1 MMDLSVII
9 AVDGDAHIIEKNI
22 FYRQELISD
31 PRVVVEVLGSAGI
44 FMDSMMKDASG
55 YVGVVCP
62 KVAAMKN
69 ERTLKIF
76 CEAASRDKDSWPCT
90 IFATESTLPIV
101 LDACDCNR
109 LVVVAPH
116 NRNADFTFRMWRLAE
131 TNSFTPGS
139 ENESGFDIMIYEPT
153 DDLIISESELDAE
166 LDRLCREMDSD
177 VFDPPSKEDEEA
189 IAKVL
194 DFVKG
199 GLVVDNSHL
208 DGFDYD
214 YDYEDVIGM
223 EEIMKDVTEYVKNS
237 LRNFVQ
243 MSLFQRALD
252 VQNGALK
259 RLSSNEEKV
268 NQLEQ
273 TMDKFRSSMADTSS
287 LCGEGI
293 RSELE
298 TVNLKYNSVNE
309 RLDGLNTQIGNVVY
323 ENAMRKRKTSILP
336 LAISIVALLVACL
349 GIIF

>member
-44 FMDSMMKDASG
+44 FMNSMMKDASG

-76 CEAASRDKDSWPCT
+76 CEAAARDKDSWPCT

-153 DDLIISESELDAE
+153 DDLIISESDLDAE
-166 LDRLCREMDSD
+166 LERLCREMDSD

-208 DGFDYD
+208 DGFDN
-214 YDYEDVIGM
+214 DYEDVIGM

-268 NQLEQ
+268 NQLER
-273 TMDKFRSSMADTSS
+273 TIDKFRSSMADTSS
-287 LCGEGI
+287 LCGDGI

>member
-31 PRVVVEVLGSAGI
+31 PRVVVEVSGSAGI
-44 FMDSMMKDASG
+44 FMDSMMKDAAN

-62 KVAAMKN
+62 KIASMKN

-76 CEAASRDKDSWPCT
+76 CEAAAHDEDSWPCT

-116 NRNADFTFRMWRLAE
+116 NRNADFTFGMWRLAE
-131 TNSFTPGS
+131 TNSFTPRS

-153 DDLIISESELDAE
+153 GDLMISESDLDAE
-166 LDRLCREMDSD
+166 LERLCREMDSD

-208 DGFDYD
+208 DGFDN
-214 YDYEDVIGM
+214 DYEDVIGM

>member
-31 PRVVVEVLGSAGI
+31 PRVVVEVSGSAGI
-44 FMDSMMKDASG
+44 FMDSMMKDASN

-62 KVAAMKN
+62 KVASMKN
-69 ERTLKIF
+69 ERALKIF
-76 CEAASRDKDSWPCT
+76 CEAAAHDEDSWPCT

-101 LDACDCNR
+101 LDTCDCHR

-116 NRNADFTFRMWRLAE
+116 KRNTDFTFRKWRLAE
-131 TNSFTPGS
+131 TNGFIPKS
-139 ENESGFDIMIYEPT
+139 ENEAGYDIMIYEPT
-153 DDLIISESELDAE
+153 GELMISESDLDAE
-166 LDRLCREMDSD
+166 LDRLCGEIDFNVSE
-177 VFDPPSKEDEEA
+177 PASEEDETA

-208 DGFDYD
+208 EGFDNT
-214 YDYEDVIGM
+214 YEDAIGM
-223 EEIMKDVTEYVKNS
+223 EEIMKDVTKYVKDS
-237 LRNFVQ
+237 LRGFVQ

-259 RLSSNEEKV
+259 RLNSNEEKV
-268 NQLEQ
+268 SQLEQ
-273 TMDKFRSSMADTSS
+273 TMDKFRSSMVDTSN

-336 LAISIVALLVACL
+336 LAISIVALVVSLL
-349 GIIF
+349 GLIF

>member
-1 MMDLSVII
+1 MDLSVII

-44 FMDSMMKDASG
+44 FMNSMMKDASG

-76 CEAASRDKDSWPCT
+76 CEAAARDKDSWPCT

-116 NRNADFTFRMWRLAE
+116 NRNADFTFGMWRLAE
-131 TNSFTPGS
+131 TNSFTPRS

-153 DDLIISESELDAE
+153 GDLMISESDLDAE
-166 LDRLCREMDSD
+166 LERLCREMDSD

-208 DGFDYD
+208 DGFDN
-214 YDYEDVIGM
+214 DYEDVIGM

-273 TMDKFRSSMADTSS
+273 TIDKFRSSMADTSS
-287 LCGEGI
+287 LCGDGI

-336 LAISIVALLVACL
+336 LVISIVALVVSLL
-349 GIIF
+349 GLLF

>member
-44 FMDSMMKDASG
+44 FMNSMMKDASG

-76 CEAASRDKDSWPCT
+76 CEAAARDKDSWPCT

-116 NRNADFTFRMWRLAE
+116 NRNADFTFGMWRLAE
-131 TNSFTPGS
+131 TNSFTPRS

-153 DDLIISESELDAE
+153 GDLMISESELDAE
-166 LDRLCREMDSD
+166 LERLCREMDSD

-208 DGFDYD
+208 DGFD

-273 TMDKFRSSMADTSS
+273 TIDKFRSSMADTSS
-287 LCGEGI
+287 LCGDGI

-336 LAISIVALLVACL
+336 LAISIVALVVSLL
-349 GIIF
+349 GLLF

>member
-31 PRVVVEVLGSAGI
+31 PRVVVEVSGSAGI
-44 FMDSMMKDASG
+44 FMDCMMKDAAN

-62 KVAAMKN
+62 KVASMKN

-76 CEAASRDKDSWPCT
+76 CEAAAHDEDSWPCT

-101 LDACDCNR
+101 LDTCDCHR

-116 NRNADFTFRMWRLAE
+116 KRNADFTFRKWRLAE
-131 TNSFTPGS
+131 TNGFIPRS
-139 ENESGFDIMIYEPT
+139 ENEAGYDIMIYEPT
-153 DDLIISESELDAE
+153 GELMISESDLDAE
-166 LDRLCREMDSD
+166 LDRLCGEMDSN
-177 VFDPPSKEDEEA
+177 VSEPASEEDEVA

-194 DFVKG
+194 DFVKD

-208 DGFDYD
+208 DGFDNT
-214 YDYEDVIGM
+214 YEDDIGM
-223 EEIMKDVTEYVKNS
+223 EEIMKDVTKYVKDS
-237 LRNFVQ
+237 LRGFVQ

-259 RLSSNEEKV
+259 RLNTNEEKV

-273 TMDKFRSSMADTSS
+273 TMDKFRSSMVDTSN

-309 RLDGLNTQIGNVVY
+309 RLDGLKTQIGNVVY
-323 ENAMRKRKTSILP
+323 ENAMRKRNTTVLP
-336 LAISIVALLVACL
+336 VAISIAALVVALLAL
-349 GIIF
+349 IF

>member
-31 PRVVVEVLGSAGI
+31 PRVVVEVSGSAGI
-44 FMDSMMKDASG
+44 FMDSMMKDAAN
-55 YVGVVCP
+55 YVGVACP
-62 KVAAMKN
+62 KIASMKN

-76 CEAASRDKDSWPCT
+76 CEAAARDEDSWPCT

-101 LDACDCNR
+101 LDACDCHR

-116 NRNADFTFRMWRLAE
+116 KRNADFTFRKWRLAE
-131 TNSFTPGS
+131 TNSFIPRS
-139 ENESGFDIMIYEPT
+139 EDEAGYDIMIYEPT
-153 DDLIISESELDAE
+153 GELMISESDLDAE
-166 LDRLCREMDSD
+166 IEWICGEMDSN
-177 VFDPPSKEDEEA
+177 VSEPPSVEDEEA

-208 DGFDYD
+208 DGFDN
-214 YDYEDVIGM
+214 DYEDVIGM

-268 NQLEQ
+268 NQLER
-273 TMDKFRSSMADTSS
+273 TIDKFRSSMADTSS
-287 LCGEGI
+287 LCGDGI

>member
-76 CEAASRDKDSWPCT
+76 CEAAARDKDSWPCT

-116 NRNADFTFRMWRLAE
+116 NRNADFTFGMWRLAE
-131 TNSFTPGS
+131 TNSFTPRS

-153 DDLIISESELDAE
+153 GDLMISESDLDAE
-166 LDRLCREMDSD
+166 LERLCREMDSD

-208 DGFDYD
+208 DGFDN
-214 YDYEDVIGM
+214 DYEDVIGM

-268 NQLEQ
+268 NQLER
-273 TMDKFRSSMADTSS
+273 TIDKFRSSMADTSS
-287 LCGEGI
+287 LCGDGI

-336 LAISIVALLVACL
+336 LAISIVALVVSLL
-349 GIIF
+349 GLLF

>member
-44 FMDSMMKDASG
+44 FMNSMMKDASG

-76 CEAASRDKDSWPCT
+76 CEAAARDKDSWPCT

-214 YDYEDVIGM
+214 YEDVIGM

-273 TMDKFRSSMADTSS
+273 TIDKFRSSMADTSS

>member
-1 MMDLSVII
+1 MDLSVII

-44 FMDSMMKDASG
+44 FMNSMMKDASG
-55 YVGVVCP
+55 YVGAVCP

-76 CEAASRDKDSWPCT
+76 CEAAARDKDSWPCT

-116 NRNADFTFRMWRLAE
+116 NRNADFTFGMWRLAE
-131 TNSFTPGS
+131 TNSFTPRS

-153 DDLIISESELDAE
+153 GDLMISESDLDAE
-166 LDRLCREMDSD
+166 LERLCREMDSD

-189 IAKVL
+189 IEKVL

-208 DGFDYD
+208 DGFDN
-214 YDYEDVIGM
+214 DYEDVIGM

-268 NQLEQ
+268 NQLER
-273 TMDKFRSSMADTSS
+273 TIDKFRSSMADTSS
-287 LCGEGI
+287 LCGDGI

>member
-55 YVGVVCP
+55 YVGAVCP
-62 KVAAMKN
+62 KIAAMKN

-76 CEAASRDKDSWPCT
+76 CEAAARDKDSWPCT

-116 NRNADFTFRMWRLAE
+116 NRNADFTFGMWRLAE
-131 TNSFTPGS
+131 TNSFTPRS

-153 DDLIISESELDAE
+153 GDLMISESELDAE
-166 LDRLCREMDSD
+166 LERLCREMDSD

-208 DGFDYD
+208 DGFDN
-214 YDYEDVIGM
+214 DYEDVIGM

-268 NQLEQ
+268 NQLER
-273 TMDKFRSSMADTSS
+273 TIDKFRSSMADTSS
-287 LCGEGI
+287 LCGDGI

-336 LAISIVALLVACL
+336 LAISIVALVVSLL
-349 GIIF
+349 GLLF

>member
-44 FMDSMMKDASG
+44 FMNSMMKDASG
-55 YVGVVCP
+55 YVGAVCP

-76 CEAASRDKDSWPCT
+76 CEAAARDKDSWPCT

-116 NRNADFTFRMWRLAE
+116 NRNADFTFGMWRLAE
-131 TNSFTPGS
+131 TNSFIPRS

-153 DDLIISESELDAE
+153 GDLMISESELDAE
-166 LDRLCREMDSD
+166 LERLCREMDSD

-208 DGFDYD
+208 DGFDN
-214 YDYEDVIGM
+214 DYEEVIGM

-273 TMDKFRSSMADTSS
+273 TIDKFRSSMADTSS
-287 LCGEGI
+287 LCGDGI

-336 LAISIVALLVACL
+336 LAISIVALVVSLL
-349 GIIF
+349 GLLF

>member
-44 FMDSMMKDASG
+44 FMNSMMKDASG
-55 YVGVVCP
+55 YVGAVCP

-76 CEAASRDKDSWPCT
+76 CEAAARDKDSWPCT

-116 NRNADFTFRMWRLAE
+116 NRNADFTFGMWRLAE
-131 TNSFTPGS
+131 TNSFTPRS

-153 DDLIISESELDAE
+153 GDLMISESELDAE
-166 LDRLCREMDSD
+166 LERLCREMDSD

-208 DGFDYD
+208 DGFDN
-214 YDYEDVIGM
+214 DYEDVIGM

-273 TMDKFRSSMADTSS
+273 TIDKFRSSMADTSS
-287 LCGEGI
+287 LCGDGI

-336 LAISIVALLVACL
+336 LAISIVALVVSLL
-349 GIIF
+349 GLLF

>member
-1 MMDLSVII
+1 MDLSVII

-31 PRVVVEVLGSAGI
+31 PRVVVEVSGSAGI
-44 FMDSMMKDASG
+44 FMDSMMKDAAN

-62 KVAAMKN
+62 KIASMKN

-76 CEAASRDKDSWPCT
+76 CEVAARDEDSWPCT

-101 LDACDCNR
+101 LDTCDCHR

-116 NRNADFTFRMWRLAE
+116 KRNADFTFRKWRLSE
-131 TNSFTPGS
+131 TNSFIPRS
-139 ENESGFDIMIYEPT
+139 ENEAGYDIMIYEPT
-153 DDLIISESELDAE
+153 GELMISESDLDAE
-166 LDRLCREMDSD
+166 LARLCGEMDSN
-177 VFDPPSKEDEEA
+177 VSEPPSEEDEEA

-208 DGFDYD
+208 EAFDN
-214 YDYEDVIGM
+214 DYEDEVGM
-223 EEIMKDVTEYVKNS
+223 EEIMKDVTKYVKNS

-243 MSLFQRALD
+243 MPLFQRALD

-259 RLSSNEEKV
+259 RLNSNEEKV
-268 NQLEQ
+268 TQLEQ
-273 TMDKFRSSMADTSS
+273 TMDKFRSSMADTNN

-293 RSELE
+293 RNELE

-323 ENAMRKRKTSILP
+323 ENAMRKRKTSFLP
-336 LAISIVALLVACL
+336 LVISIVALLVAFL
-349 GIIF
+349 GLVF

>member
-31 PRVVVEVLGSAGI
+31 PRVVVEVSGSAGI
-44 FMDSMMKDASG
+44 FMDSMMKDAAN

-62 KVAAMKN
+62 KIASMKN

-76 CEAASRDKDSWPCT
+76 CEVAARDEDSWPCT

-101 LDACDCNR
+101 LDTCDCHR

-116 NRNADFTFRMWRLAE
+116 KRNADFTFRKWRLSE
-131 TNSFTPGS
+131 TNSFIPRS
-139 ENESGFDIMIYEPT
+139 ENEAGYDIMIYEPT
-153 DDLIISESELDAE
+153 GELMISESDLDAE
-166 LDRLCREMDSD
+166 LARLCGEMDSN
-177 VFDPPSKEDEEA
+177 VSEPPSEEDEEA

-208 DGFDYD
+208 EAFDN
-214 YDYEDVIGM
+214 DYEDEVGM
-223 EEIMKDVTEYVKNS
+223 EEIMKDVTKYVKNS

-243 MSLFQRALD
+243 MPLFQRALD

-259 RLSSNEEKV
+259 RLNSNEEKV
-268 NQLEQ
+268 TQLEQ
-273 TMDKFRSSMADTSS
+273 TMDKFRSSMADTNN

-293 RSELE
+293 RNELE

-323 ENAMRKRKTSILP
+323 ENAMRKRKTSFLP
-336 LAISIVALLVACL
+336 LVISIVALLVAFL
-349 GIIF
+349 GLVF

>member
-44 FMDSMMKDASG
+44 FMNSMMKDASG

-76 CEAASRDKDSWPCT
+76 CEAAARDKDSWPCT

-116 NRNADFTFRMWRLAE
+116 NRNADFTFGMWRLAE
-131 TNSFTPGS
+131 TNSFTPRS

-153 DDLIISESELDAE
+153 GDLMISESELDAE
-166 LDRLCREMDSD
+166 LERLCREMDSD

-189 IAKVL
+189 IAKIL

-208 DGFDYD
+208 DGFDN
-214 YDYEDVIGM
+214 DYEDVIGM

-268 NQLEQ
+268 NQLER
-273 TMDKFRSSMADTSS
+273 TIDKFRSSMADTSS
-287 LCGEGI
+287 LCGDGI

-336 LAISIVALLVACL
+336 LAISIVALVVSLL
-349 GIIF
+349 GLLF

>member
-44 FMDSMMKDASG
+44 FMNSMMKDASG

-76 CEAASRDKDSWPCT
+76 CEAAARDKDSWPCT

-116 NRNADFTFRMWRLAE
+116 NRNADFTFGMWRLAE
-131 TNSFTPGS
+131 TNSFTPRS

-153 DDLIISESELDAE
+153 GDLMISDSELDAE
-166 LDRLCREMDSD
+166 LERLCREMDSD

-208 DGFDYD
+208 DGFDN
-214 YDYEDVIGM
+214 DYEDVIGM

-273 TMDKFRSSMADTSS
+273 TIDKFRSSMADTSS

>member
-1 MMDLSVII
+1 MDLSVII

-44 FMDSMMKDASG
+44 FMNSMMKDASG
-55 YVGVVCP
+55 YVGAVCP

-76 CEAASRDKDSWPCT
+76 CEAAARDKDSWPCT

-116 NRNADFTFRMWRLAE
+116 NRNADFTFGMWRLAE
-131 TNSFTPGS
+131 TNSFTPRS

-153 DDLIISESELDAE
+153 GDLMISESDLDAE
-166 LDRLCREMDSD
+166 LERLCREMDSD

-208 DGFDYD
+208 DGFDN
-214 YDYEDVIGM
+214 DYEDVIGM

-268 NQLEQ
+268 SQLER
-273 TMDKFRSSMADTSS
+273 TIDKFRSSMADTSS
-287 LCGEGI
+287 LCGDGI

-323 ENAMRKRKTSILP
+323 ENAMRKRKASILP

>member
-44 FMDSMMKDASG
+44 FMEPMMKDASG

-214 YDYEDVIGM
+214 YEDVIGM

-273 TMDKFRSSMADTSS
+273 TIDKFRSSMADTSS
-287 LCGEGI
+287 LCGDGI

>member
-44 FMDSMMKDASG
+44 VMDSMMKDASG
-55 YVGVVCP
+55 YVGAVCP

-76 CEAASRDKDSWPCT
+76 CEAAARDKDSWPCT

-116 NRNADFTFRMWRLAE
+116 NRNADFTFGMWRLAE
-131 TNSFTPGS
+131 TNSFTPRS
-139 ENESGFDIMIYEPT
+139 ENETGFDIMIYEPT

-166 LDRLCREMDSD
+166 LERLCREMDSD

-199 GLVVDNSHL
+199 GLVVDNSQL
-208 DGFDYD
+208 DGFDN
-214 YDYEDVIGM
+214 DYEDVIGM

>member
-76 CEAASRDKDSWPCT
+76 CEAAARDKDSWPCT

-139 ENESGFDIMIYEPT
+139 ENESGVDIMIYEPT

-214 YDYEDVIGM
+214 YEDVIGM

-243 MSLFQRALD
+243 MPLFQRALD

-259 RLSSNEEKV
+259 RLNSNEEKV
-268 NQLEQ
+268 NRLEQ
-273 TMDKFRSSMADTSS
+273 TIDKFRSSMADTSS
-287 LCGEGI
+287 LCGDGI

-336 LAISIVALLVACL
+336 LAISIVALVVSLL
-349 GIIF
+349 GLLF

>member
-31 PRVVVEVLGSAGI
+31 PRVVVEVSGSAGI
-44 FMDSMMKDASG
+44 FMDSMMKDAAN

-62 KVAAMKN
+62 KIASMKN

-76 CEAASRDKDSWPCT
+76 CEAAAHDEDSWPCT

-116 NRNADFTFRMWRLAE
+116 NRNADFTFGMWRLAE
-131 TNSFTPGS
+131 TNSFTPRS

-153 DDLIISESELDAE
+153 GDLMISESELDAE
-166 LDRLCREMDSD
+166 LERLCREMDSD

-208 DGFDYD
+208 DGFDN
-214 YDYEDVIGM
+214 DYEDVIGM

-268 NQLEQ
+268 NQLER

-287 LCGEGI
+287 LCGDGI

>member
-44 FMDSMMKDASG
+44 FMNSMMKDASG

-76 CEAASRDKDSWPCT
+76 CEAAARDKDSWPCT

-116 NRNADFTFRMWRLAE
+116 NRNADFTFGMWRLAE
-131 TNSFTPGS
+131 TNSFTPRS

-153 DDLIISESELDAE
+153 GDLMISESDLDAE
-166 LDRLCREMDSD
+166 LERLCREMDSD

-208 DGFDYD
+208 DGFD

-273 TMDKFRSSMADTSS
+273 TIDKFRSSMADTSS

-336 LAISIVALLVACL
+336 LAISIVALVVSLL
-349 GIIF
+349 GLLF

>member
-44 FMDSMMKDASG
+44 FMNSMMKDASG
-55 YVGVVCP
+55 YVGAVCP

-76 CEAASRDKDSWPCT
+76 CEAAARDKDSWPCT

-116 NRNADFTFRMWRLAE
+116 NRNADFTFGMWRLAE
-131 TNSFTPGS
+131 TNSFTPRS

-153 DDLIISESELDAE
+153 GDLMISESELDAE
-166 LDRLCREMDSD
+166 LERLCREMDSD

-208 DGFDYD
+208 DGFDN
-214 YDYEDVIGM
+214 DYEDVIGM

-237 LRNFVQ
+237 LRNFVH

-273 TMDKFRSSMADTSS
+273 TIDKFRSSMADTSS
-287 LCGEGI
+287 LCGDGI

-336 LAISIVALLVACL
+336 LVISIVALLVACL

>member
-44 FMDSMMKDASG
+44 FMNSMMKDASG

-76 CEAASRDKDSWPCT
+76 CEAAARDKDSWPCT
-90 IFATESTLPIV
+90 IFATECTLPIV

-116 NRNADFTFRMWRLAE
+116 NRNADFTFGMWRLAE
-131 TNSFTPGS
+131 TNSFTPRS

-153 DDLIISESELDAE
+153 GDLMISESELDAE
-166 LDRLCREMDSD
+166 LERLCREMDSD

-208 DGFDYD
+208 DGFDN
-214 YDYEDVIGM
+214 DYEDVIGM

-273 TMDKFRSSMADTSS
+273 TIDKFRSSMADTSS

-336 LAISIVALLVACL
+336 LAISIVALVVSLL
-349 GIIF
+349 GLLF

>member
-44 FMDSMMKDASG
+44 FMNSMMKDASG
-55 YVGVVCP
+55 YVGAVCP

-76 CEAASRDKDSWPCT
+76 CEAAARDKDSWPCT

-116 NRNADFTFRMWRLAE
+116 NRNADFTFGMWRLAE
-131 TNSFTPGS
+131 TNSFTPRS

-153 DDLIISESELDAE
+153 GDLMISESELDAE
-166 LDRLCREMDSD
+166 LERLCREMDSD

-208 DGFDYD
+208 DGFDN
-214 YDYEDVIGM
+214 DYEDVIGM

-273 TMDKFRSSMADTSS
+273 TIDKFRSSMADTSS

-336 LAISIVALLVACL
+336 LAISIVALVVSLL
-349 GIIF
+349 GLLF

>member
-44 FMDSMMKDASG
+44 FMNSMMKDASG
-55 YVGVVCP
+55 YVGAVCP

-76 CEAASRDKDSWPCT
+76 CEAAARDKDSWPCT

-116 NRNADFTFRMWRLAE
+116 NRNADFTFGMWRLAE
-131 TNSFTPGS
+131 TNSFTPRS

-153 DDLIISESELDAE
+153 GDLMISESELDAE
-166 LDRLCREMDSD
+166 LERLCREMDSD

-208 DGFDYD
+208 DGFDN
-214 YDYEDVIGM
+214 DYEDVIGM

-268 NQLEQ
+268 NQLER
-273 TMDKFRSSMADTSS
+273 TIDKFRSSMADTSS
-287 LCGEGI
+287 LCGDGI

-323 ENAMRKRKTSILP
+323 ENAMRKRKTTVLP
-336 LAISIVALLVACL
+336 VAISIVALLVACL

>member
-44 FMDSMMKDASG
+44 FMNSMMKDASG

-76 CEAASRDKDSWPCT
+76 CEAAARDKDSWPCT

-116 NRNADFTFRMWRLAE
+116 NRNADFTFGMWRLAE
-131 TNSFTPGS
+131 TNSFTPRS

-153 DDLIISESELDAE
+153 GDLMISESELDAE
-166 LDRLCREMDSD
+166 LERLCREMDSD

-194 DFVKG
+194 DFVKS

-208 DGFDYD
+208 DGFD

-268 NQLEQ
+268 NQLER
-273 TMDKFRSSMADTSS
+273 TIDKFRSSMADTSS

>member
-44 FMDSMMKDASG
+44 FMNSMMKDASG
-55 YVGVVCP
+55 YVGAVCP

-76 CEAASRDKDSWPCT
+76 CEAAARDKDSWPCT

-116 NRNADFTFRMWRLAE
+116 NRNADFTFGMWRLAE
-131 TNSFTPGS
+131 TNSFTPRS

-153 DDLIISESELDAE
+153 GDLMISESELDAE
-166 LDRLCREMDSD
+166 LERLCREMDSD

-208 DGFDYD
+208 DGFDN
-214 YDYEDVIGM
+214 DYEDVIGM

-268 NQLEQ
+268 NQLER
-273 TMDKFRSSMADTSS
+273 TIDKFRSSMADTSS
-287 LCGEGI
+287 LCGDGI

-336 LAISIVALLVACL
+336 LVISIVALLVACL

>member
-44 FMDSMMKDASG
+44 FMNSMMKDASG
-55 YVGVVCP
+55 YVGAVCP
-62 KVAAMKN
+62 KVAAMKH

-76 CEAASRDKDSWPCT
+76 CEAAARDKDSWPCT

-116 NRNADFTFRMWRLAE
+116 NRNADFTFGMWRLAE
-131 TNSFTPGS
+131 TNSFTPRS

-153 DDLIISESELDAE
+153 GDLMISESDLDAE
-166 LDRLCREMDSD
+166 LERLCREMDSD

-208 DGFDYD
+208 DGFDN
-214 YDYEDVIGM
+214 DYEDVSGM

-273 TMDKFRSSMADTSS
+273 TIDKFRSSMADTSS

>member
-55 YVGVVCP
+55 YVGAVCP

-76 CEAASRDKDSWPCT
+76 CEAAARDKDSWPCT

-116 NRNADFTFRMWRLAE
+116 NRNADFTFGMWRLAE
-131 TNSFTPGS
+131 TNSFTPRS

-153 DDLIISESELDAE
+153 GDLMISESDLDAE
-166 LDRLCREMDSD
+166 LERLCREMDSD

-189 IAKVL
+189 IAKIL

-208 DGFDYD
+208 DGFDN
-214 YDYEDVIGM
+214 DYEDVIGM

-268 NQLEQ
+268 NQLER
-273 TMDKFRSSMADTSS
+273 TIDKFRSSMADTSS
-287 LCGEGI
+287 LCGDGI

-336 LAISIVALLVACL
+336 LAISIVALVVSLL
-349 GIIF
+349 GLLF

>member
-31 PRVVVEVLGSAGI
+31 PRVVVEVSGSAGI
-44 FMDSMMKDASG
+44 FMDSMMKDAAN

-62 KVAAMKN
+62 KIASMKN

-76 CEAASRDKDSWPCT
+76 CEVAARDEDSWPCT

-101 LDACDCNR
+101 LDTCDCHR

-116 NRNADFTFRMWRLAE
+116 KRNADFTFRKWRLAE
-131 TNSFTPGS
+131 TNSFIPRS
-139 ENESGFDIMIYEPT
+139 ENETGYDIMIYEPT
-153 DDLIISESELDAE
+153 GELMISESDLDAE
-166 LDRLCREMDSD
+166 IERICGEMDSN
-177 VFDPPSKEDEEA
+177 VSEPPSVEDEEA

-199 GLVVDNSHL
+199 DLVVDNSHL
-208 DGFDYD
+208 EAFDN
-214 YDYEDVIGM
+214 DYEDDVDM
-223 EEIMKDVTEYVKNS
+223 EEIMKDVTKYVKNS

-259 RLSSNEEKV
+259 RLNSNEEKV

-273 TMDKFRSSMADTSS
+273 TMDKFRSSMADTNN

-293 RSELE
+293 RNELE

-336 LAISIVALLVACL
+336 LAISIAALVVSLL
-349 GIIF
+349 GLLF

>member
-55 YVGVVCP
+55 YVGAVCP

-76 CEAASRDKDSWPCT
+76 CEAAARDKDSWPCT

-116 NRNADFTFRMWRLAE
+116 NRNADFTFGMWRLAE
-131 TNSFTPGS
+131 TNSFTPRS

-153 DDLIISESELDAE
+153 GDLMISESDLDAE
-166 LDRLCREMDSD
+166 LERLCREMDSD

-208 DGFDYD
+208 DGFDN
-214 YDYEDVIGM
+214 DYEDVIGM

-268 NQLEQ
+268 NQLER
-273 TMDKFRSSMADTSS
+273 TIDKFRSSMADTSS
-287 LCGEGI
+287 LCGDGI

-336 LAISIVALLVACL
+336 LAISIVALVVSLL
-349 GIIF
+349 GLLF

>member
-31 PRVVVEVLGSAGI
+31 PRVVVEVSGSAGI
-44 FMDSMMKDASG
+44 FMDCMMKDAAK

-62 KVAAMKN
+62 KIASMKN
-69 ERTLKIF
+69 ERTIKIF
-76 CEAASRDKDSWPCT
+76 CEAAARDEDSWPCT

-101 LDACDCNR
+101 LDTCDCHR

-116 NRNADFTFRMWRLAE
+116 KRNADFTFRKWRLAE
-131 TNSFTPGS
+131 TNSFIPRS
-139 ENESGFDIMIYEPT
+139 EDEAGYDIMIYEPT
-153 DDLIISESELDAE
+153 EELMITEDDMDAE
-166 LDRLCREMDSD
+166 LARICGEMDSN
-177 VFDPPSKEDEEA
+177 VSEPASEEDEAA

-208 DGFDYD
+208 DGFDNT
-214 YDYEDVIGM
+214 YEDDIDM
-223 EEIMKDVTEYVKNS
+223 EEIMKDVAKYVKDS
-237 LRNFVQ
+237 LRGFVQ
-243 MSLFQRALD
+243 LSLFQRALD

-259 RLSSNEEKV
+259 RLNINEEKV

-273 TMDKFRSSMADTSS
+273 TMDKFRSSMVDTSN

-323 ENAMRKRKTSILP
+323 ENAMRKRKTSVLP
-336 LAISIVALLVACL
+336 LAISIAALLVAFL

>member
-1 MMDLSVII
+1 MDLSVII

-44 FMDSMMKDASG
+44 FMEPMMKDASG
-55 YVGVVCP
+55 YVGAVCP

-76 CEAASRDKDSWPCT
+76 CEAAARDKDSWPCT

-116 NRNADFTFRMWRLAE
+116 NRNADFTFGMWRLAE
-131 TNSFTPGS
+131 TNSFTPRS

-153 DDLIISESELDAE
+153 GDLMISESDLDAE
-166 LDRLCREMDSD
+166 LERLCREMDSD

-208 DGFDYD
+208 DGFDN
-214 YDYEDVIGM
+214 DYEDVIGM

-273 TMDKFRSSMADTSS
+273 TIDKFRSSMADTSS
-287 LCGEGI
+287 LCGDGI

-336 LAISIVALLVACL
+336 LAISIVALVVSLL
-349 GIIF
+349 GLFF